1 VYVPLTYLIHL
12 KTPLLYLYIVLFH
25 DFQLQNRWVF
35 VELNIPKFPCRDY
48 TVVNLSDIHIGYYLD
63 KSFLEDLIKNVI
75 DISPNIC
82 VITGD
87 LISYSRDFDIDIL
100 SPLKYLTQHIPTYF
114 IVGNHEIALYR
125 DRIKEFLSELS
136 ILGVYTLFNQ
146 SIIVEDN
153 RCAFN
158 LVGIGDYI
166 GKYYGV
172 PMDIDKSFRDIDKD
186 LSTIV
191 LIHRPNS
198 VRFFEEYPFI
208 LSISGHNH
216 GGQITK
222 LGLISSILRN
232 QGKFLLGLKEIKEN
246 KFVYVSN
253 GIGYSRIPFRLF
265 APSEMSI
272 IKIN

>member
-1 VYVPLTYLIHL
+1 MKHNFIFPWKHITQKKYVKL
-12 KTPLLYLYIVLFH
+12 
-25 DFQLQNRWVF
+25 D
-35 VELNIPKFPCRDY
+35 IPKFKCRDY
-48 TVVNLSDIHIGYYLD
+48 TIVNLSDIHIGYYLD
-63 KSFLEDLIKNVI
+63 KSFLEELIKDVI

-100 SPLKYLTQHIPTYF
+100 SPLRYLTQHIPTYF
-114 IVGNHEIALYR
+114 IVGNHEIGQYGE
-125 DRIKEFLSELS
+125 RIEEFLSELNR
-136 ILGVYTLFNQ
+136 LGVHTLFNQ
-146 SIIVEDN
+146 STIVENN

-158 LVGIGDYI
+158 IVGVGEYL
-166 GKYYGV
+166 GKYYGI
-172 PMDIDKSFRDIDKD
+172 PMDIDKSFKDIDRK
-186 LSTIV
+186 LPTIV
-191 LIHRPNS
+191 LVHRPNS
-198 VRFFEEYPFI
+198 VRFFEEYPFV

-222 LGLISSILRN
+222 LGLIKLIIRKQS
-232 QGKFLLGLKEIKEN
+232 KFLSGLKEIEEG

>member
-1 VYVPLTYLIHL
+1 MKHNFISPWRHITQ
-12 KTPLLYLYIVLFH
+12 KKYIK
-25 DFQLQNRWVF
+25 
-35 VELNIPKFPCRDY
+35 LNIPKFKCRDY
-48 TVVNLSDIHIGYYLD
+48 TIVNLSDIHIGYHLD
-63 KSFLEDLIKNVI
+63 KSFLEELIKDVI

-100 SPLKYLTQHIPTYF
+100 SPLKYLTQQIPTYF
-114 IVGNHEIALYR
+114 IVGNHEIGQYGKN
-125 DRIKEFLSELS
+125 IEEFLSELNR
-136 ILGVYTLFNQ
+136 LGVHTLFNQ
-146 SIIVEDN
+146 STIIENN

-158 LVGIGDYI
+158 IVGVGEYL
-166 GKYYGV
+166 GKYYGI
-172 PMDIDKSFRDIDKD
+172 PMDIDKSFRDIDRN
-186 LSTIV
+186 LPTIV

-198 VRFFEEYPFI
+198 IRFFENYPFV

-222 LGLISSILRN
+222 FGLISKILRN
-232 QGKFLLGLKEIKEN
+232 RGRFLYGLKKIKEG

-265 APSEMSI
+265 APSEISI